1 MKTAASIIAGVV
13 AVFTFT
19 FLMLLAA
26 VEVVV
31 RGKNALSDIE

>member
-1 MKTAASIIAGVV
+1 MKPLVSTLAGVV

-31 RGKNALSDIE
+31 RGKSALSDIE

>member
-1 MKTAASIIAGVV
+1 MKTTASILAGVV

-19 FLMLLAA
+19 VLTLLAA

>member
-1 MKTAASIIAGVV
+1 MKTAISLIAGVA

-19 FLMLLAA
+19 VLTLLAT
-26 VEVVV
+26 VEVIV